1 MCFQIFPLKVD
12 RLDEKIGKVLIIAEA
27 GRRMHEVS
35 FILLSLFLFAL
46 TARHAGSWFPQQG
59 LNPHPQQ

>member
-12 RLDEKIGKVLIIAEA
+12 RLDEKVGKVLIIAEA

-35 FILLSLFLFAL
+35 FILLCLFLFGHKA
-46 TARHAGSWFPQQG
+46 
-59 LNPHPQQ
+59 

>member
-35 FILLSLFLFAL
+35 FILLCLFLFGL
-46 TARHAGSWFPQQG
+46 TA
-59 LNPHPQQ
+59 

>member
-12 RLDEKIGKVLIIAEA
+12 RLDEKVGKVLIIAEA

-35 FILLSLFLFAL
+35 FILLYYFFLA
-46 TARHAGSWFPQQG
+46 TRHDMQDLSFP
-59 LNPHPQQ
+59 NRS